1 MIQVGDIVHK
11 KYGPSGCPL
20 CGTKYNS
27 TNGSYGCGYDGTFT
41 HLNHVQITKMC
52 KNYKQG
58 QEQEQK
64 KEEKVFVVDSI
75 SSEKQCSCDW
85 NELLN
90 YGCKCGGV

>member
-20 CGTKYNS
+20 CGTKYNT

-41 HLNHVQITKMC
+41 HLNHVQITRMC
-52 KNYKQG
+52 KNFKQ
-58 QEQEQK
+58 QEEQVKEVKSGTMSDTSVLTK
-64 KEEKVFVVDSI
+64 K
-75 SSEKQCSCDW
+75 CSCDW